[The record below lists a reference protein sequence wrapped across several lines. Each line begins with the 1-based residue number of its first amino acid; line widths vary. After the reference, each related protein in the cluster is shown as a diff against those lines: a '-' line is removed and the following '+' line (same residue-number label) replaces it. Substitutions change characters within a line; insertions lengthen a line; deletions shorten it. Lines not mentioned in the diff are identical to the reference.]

1 MAKKKFDISDRL
13 ANSTIIIQTPIQVSE
28 NEDLLHKILTGESST
43 EKNDLLSQNEDP
55 EIRATFI
62 IRQSIQHKVK
72 MICAMEH
79 RQIKDV
85 ADEIFSQYIENWEKK
100 NGAIPNL

>member
-1 MAKKKFDISDRL
+1 MAKKDLSTLAKSSAAL
-13 ANSTIIIQTPIQVSE
+13 ANNATAA
-28 NEDLLHKILTGESST
+28 L
-43 EKNDLLSQNEDP
+43 QNMGVLRPKDEDP

-85 ADEIFSQYIENWEKK
+85 ADEIFTQYIENWEKK